1 MGFWRQQEIQMARR
15 MLDWHYR
22 RNQLTPPGEEEA
34 AQRAAQLV
42 DDAHRIAR
50 QRGRNVAAILKEL
63 VEEIKR

>member
-15 MLDWHYR
+15 MLDWHFR
-22 RNQLTPPGEEEA
+22 RNQLAPPGEEEA
-34 AQRAAQLV
+34 TQRAAQLV

-50 QRGRNVAAILKEL
+50 QRGRNVVAILKEL